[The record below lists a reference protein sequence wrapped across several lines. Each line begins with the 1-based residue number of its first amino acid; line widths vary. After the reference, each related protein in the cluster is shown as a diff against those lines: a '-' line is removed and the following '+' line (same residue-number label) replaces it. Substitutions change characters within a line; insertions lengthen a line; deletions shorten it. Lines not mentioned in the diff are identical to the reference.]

1 MVIETDLACVCL
13 ASVTQICR
21 QMGKKASDE
30 VKIPQWFLC
39 APFFFKPMRLCE
51 LYFTVK
57 VHHEVKSNLM
67 LINGT
72 FRGAVMVHRLR
83 VLAVFAEELGSI
95 ESSKLN

>member
-1 MVIETDLACVCL
+1 
-13 ASVTQICR
+13 
-21 QMGKKASDE
+21 
-30 VKIPQWFLC
+30 
-39 APFFFKPMRLCE
+39 MRLCE